1 MAKTGETEHVV
12 VACPTTEKADAPDV
26 DMTLE
31 ARLTSLLNEPESEH
45 EQQLVA
51 SFLAASR
58 ASQRRIT
65 RNLLLNPSIESFPK
79 LLQFFLRVMMAAHAD
94 SHSQHTVKEQSSCS
108 YTQNTLE
115 SCISCDETNVSF
127 KLPESFHTCL
137 ATNYGSVKRLKCEEV
152 WHGDHMAYRCR
163 TCGLSDSSCMCLAY
177 PLAWRPEGFCK
188 KHSAQKDKTQ
198 RDEPIKMKM
207 ADEEDAVAACQ

>member
-31 ARLTSLLNEPESEH
+31 ARLTSLLNASESEH

-79 LLQFFLRVMMAAHAD
+79 LLQFFLR
-94 SHSQHTVKEQSSCS
+94 
-108 YTQNTLE
+108 NTLE

-207 ADEEDAVAACQ
+207 ADEEDAVATCQ